1 MGLFNWI
8 NKKAKAEEK
17 AGSEEKNIFK
27 VTKSNKWI
35 QSVADKTGWD
45 YDTAKARMNEAK
57 EKYDIKFAEY
67 DRFDFFDVPE
77 EKRKQAMVKILDRR
91 KKNQARKEHCIRV
104 TVENTGWSE
113 KKAEKE
119 IRNAKKLTGAKYA
132 EYEKYSLWNY
142 TPEQLPAVW
151 KTIKE
156 GNEASLNMPER
167 PFGTKISSISDE
179 GIEFY
184 WKKLERV
191 SGYEIYRS
199 YDEKGPFELLKR
211 IENRRKG
218 TYKDTSFD
226 HEKKEVFYRMRT
238 FLTDDEGKTD
248 YSSYTEPKAA
258 QFREELEPEREVTYM
273 YSQTSRPFRAF
284 VGWGEAAGPSWTSDN
299 ESVAKVSADGTVE
312 AVAEGECVLT
322 CQDSASGMEC
332 QTRVV
337 VDRKAPEPLS
347 EITSRYEPDPETGI
361 WKNKDAKMT
370 NEAVITMVGDMMCGQ
385 KQMNTQKTENGW
397 DFRDSFEFVRN
408 RFLESDLAVG
418 NLETLLAAGWPYMSD
433 EVYINNFNNCNAP
446 ATYLDAVKYGGLDAV
461 VLANNHN
468 CDGGPR
474 ALKDTIEQVGKY
486 RFAHT
491 GAFTSADEKRY
502 FIADVNGIR
511 VGFLAYMSKFTGFN
525 GKEKEW
531 DKADQEAMLS
541 VFTPEK
547 AQKDIEA
554 CRADGAEYVITYM
567 HWGLKNFKTVSD
579 RQKQEAGEA
588 ANAGA
593 DMIIGSNPHV
603 LQPFE
608 VLTDDTGRK
617 VPCYYSLGNF
627 QSIMNQVPGNRE
639 SLIVRIRLRKDESGK
654 VILAENDYL
663 PCNTFTTI
671 EGCHWAPVSLADTPD
686 AGITEKE
693 RCGIAQN
700 IAELIGFE
708 SNSVK
713 RLFFR
718 KTVDKTG
725 WEKREAYR
733 NIEYICREKGVTYA
747 DVYRKSLYKE
757 FKSER
762 ADELKAFIDS
772 GKAIPDIHVDIDEK
786 EFEAVCY
793 SDRQK
798 RAWEKICSGEIT
810 LDVLFDY
817 MQLKLPE
824 DLKDNKENY
833 AGRIKCRPRGLGR
846 NNVQIC
852 LRKVDVQPEIAK
864 KKDTVCVIGLPS
876 LSEDFEEAGLEFI
889 PCGEAGSY
897 VLDLSAHQRRQQR
910 AKVVGI
916 SGSIGKTTTTDM
928 IGDVLRPAMNMYKIT
943 GNQNTNWQICEF
955 VYNLKPETDS
965 YVQEASGS
973 FLGQLEKSSYVLNP
987 DVFVLTNI
995 GNGHLE
1001 NYDGKRQLLLYEKL
1015 AFDRHAADG
1024 AVGVINWDDPLLK
1037 KVPFI
1042 HQVKSF
1048 AIEDESADFRGVSIV
1063 TGAESIDFEVL
1074 EKDGTRTPVKLNTIG
1089 RHNVMNAL
1097 AAFAVGVQLGVDR
1110 AEIAKNLLEYKP
1122 GDYRQNLMQ
1131 MRGQSVYVDVYSATL
1146 ESLRTAMEVTRDM
1159 LVPDGAR
1166 KIAVLSDVPALGA
1179 QSEEAHRG
1187 IARMIKEVGGADEVI
1202 LFGKEM
1208 KAAYAEA
1215 KKIGVTCR
1223 QTADMKQLAE
1233 WVRDDTSA
1241 NDFVCFKGSHKM
1253 FMHIA
1258 IDNVYGTSFT
1268 VNDEANYFVPVQTE
1282 EDVRYKII
1290 ADFGCCVS
1298 GAEGGRAFPD
1308 GKLVLKDEVGGEKV
1322 RVIGEKAFSGSSIR
1336 EAELSAELR
1345 TVSKHAFSEC
1355 KELKT
1360 VQMPSVQYIGEEA
1373 FAGCTSLEEM
1383 IIPEGAETICPRAF
1397 AGCTGLKNVKIPDSV
1412 KTIAEDAFEGTPYA
1426 ETSESKTAES

>member
-8 NKKAKAEEK
+8 SKKTKAEEIK
-17 AGSEEKNIFK
+17 APKAD
-27 VTKSNKWI
+27 KWI
-35 QSVADKTGWD
+35 QSVIEKTGWD
-45 YDTAKARMNEAK
+45 HATAKARMDEAK
-57 EKYDIKFAEY
+57 EKHDIGYADYFRSGFYDL
-67 DRFDFFDVPE
+67 PE
-77 EKRKQAMVKILDRR
+77 EKKAQAAEKIRQR
-91 KKNQARKEHCIRV
+91 HKKNQERKEHCIKV
-104 TVENTGWSE
+104 TVENTGWTE
-113 KKAEKE
+113 QKAEKE

-132 EYEKYSLWNY
+132 EYEKYTLWNY

-179 GIEFY
+179 GIEYY

-199 YDEKGPFELLKR
+199 YDEEGSFELLTR

-218 TYKDTSFD
+218 TFKDTSFD

-238 FLTDDEGKTD
+238 FLTDDEGNTH
-248 YSSYTEPKAA
+248 YSAYTEPKAA

-273 YSQTSRPFRAF
+273 YSRTSRPFKAF
-284 VGWGEAAGPSWTSDN
+284 VGWGEAGGAAWSSDN
-299 ESVAKVSADGTVE
+299 EAVARVSSDGVVE

-322 CQDSASGMEC
+322 CEDSVSGMQC
-332 QTRVV
+332 QTRIV

-361 WKNKDAKMT
+361 WKNKDAEVT

-385 KQMNTQKTENGW
+385 KQMNAQKTETGW
-397 DFRDSFEFVRN
+397 DFRDSFEFVRD
-408 RFLESDLAVG
+408 RFMESDLAVG
-418 NLETLLAAGWPYMSD
+418 NLETLLAAGWPYMAD

-474 ALKDTIEQVGKY
+474 ALKDTIEQVRKY
-486 RFAHT
+486 RFAST

-531 DKADQEAMLS
+531 DKADQDTMLNI
-541 VFTPEK
+541 FTPEK
-547 AQKDIEA
+547 AKKDIEA
-554 CRADGAEYVITYM
+554 CRAGGAEFVITYM

-579 RQKQEAGEA
+579 RQKQEAGDA

-617 VPCYYSLGNF
+617 VPCYFSLGNF

-639 SLIVRIRLRKDESGK
+639 SLIVRIKLRKDESGR

-663 PCNTFTTI
+663 PCNTFTTL
-671 EGCHWAPVSLADTPD
+671 EGCHWAPVSLTDTPD
-686 AGITEKE
+686 ADIGEKG
-693 RCGIAQN
+693 RCSIVQN
-700 IAELIGFE
+700 ISELIGFE
-708 SNSVK
+708 SSSVK
-713 RLFFR
+713 RMFFR
-718 KTVDKTG
+718 KTADKTG
-725 WEKREAYR
+725 WEKHEAYR
-733 NIEYICREKGVTYA
+733 NIEYICRGKGVSYA
-747 DVYRKSLYKE
+747 DVYMKDLYAQ
-757 FKSER
+757 FRSER
-762 ADELKAFIDS
+762 ADELKTYIDS
-772 GKAIPDIHVDIDEK
+772 GKELPDIHADIDEN

-793 SDRQK
+793 SDSQK
-798 RAWEKICSGEIT
+798 KAWEKICSGNVT
-810 LDVLFDY
+810 VDALFDY
-817 MQLKLPE
+817 MQLKLP
-824 DLKDNKENY
+824 DSLKDDSENY
-833 AGRIKCRPRGLGR
+833 MGRIKCRPRGLGR
-846 NNVQIC
+846 NNIQVC
-852 LRKVDVQPEIAK
+852 LRKGDAQPEIAK
-864 KKDTVCVIGLPS
+864 KKKTVCVIGLPAFR
-876 LSEDFEEAGLEFI
+876 EDFEQAGLEFI
-889 PCGEAGSY
+889 SCSEAGSY
-897 VLDLSAHQRRQQR
+897 VLDLAAHQRRQHK

-928 IGDVLRPAMNMYKIT
+928 IGDVLRPAMDMYKIT

-955 VYNLKPETDS
+955 VYDLEPETDV

-973 FLGQLEKSSYVLNP
+973 FPGQLEKSSYVLAP

-1001 NYDGKRQLLLYEKL
+1001 NYDGKQQLLLYEKL

-1024 AVGVINWDDPLLK
+1024 AVGIINWDDPLLK

-1042 HQVKSF
+1042 HEVKSF
-1048 AIEDESADFRGVSIV
+1048 AIKDETADFRGVCIKS
-1063 TGAESIDFEVL
+1063 GDESIEFEVL

-1110 AEIAKNLLEYKP
+1110 AEIAENLLEYRP
-1122 GDYRQNLMQ
+1122 EDNRQNLMQ
-1131 MRGQSVYVDVYSATL
+1131 LSGQSVYVDIYSATV
-1146 ESLRTAMEVTRDM
+1146 ESMMTAMEVTRDFS
-1159 LVPDGAR
+1159 VPEGGR
-1166 KIAVLSDVPALGA
+1166 KIAVLADVPALGDE
-1179 QSEEAHRG
+1179 SEEAHRSIG
-1187 IARMIKEVGGADEVI
+1187 RMVKEVGGADEV
-1202 LFGKEM
+1202 FFYGKEM
-1208 KAAYAEA
+1208 KAAFEEA
-1215 KKIGVTCR
+1215 KNLGVTCR
-1223 QTADMKQLAE
+1223 HTEDRSQLE
-1233 WVRDDTSA
+1233 DWLRNDTSE
-1241 NDFVCFKGSHKM
+1241 NDFVCFKASHKT
-1253 FMHIA
+1253 FLHIA
-1258 IDNVYGTSFT
+1258 IDNVYGTAFSEG
-1268 VNDEANYFVPVQTE
+1268 DEANYFAPKVFRKGI
-1282 EDVRYKII
+1282 RYKVIS
-1290 ADFGCCVS
+1290 DY
-1298 GAEGGRAFPD
+1298 GAVVTRI
-1308 GKLVLKDEVGGEKV
+1308 GKKRYSLNDSLEIRDEVDGEKV
-1322 RVIGEKAFSGSSIR
+1322 RIIRENAFSGCGASGISLP
-1336 EAELSAELR
+1336 ESLR
-1345 TVSKHAFSEC
+1345 GICERAFYGC
-1355 KELKT
+1355 KDLKT

-1397 AGCTGLKNVKIPDSV
+1397 AGCTNLKNVKIPDSV

>member
-1 MGLFNWI
+1 MVL
-8 NKKAKAEEK
+8 NKLKSALKEALKKDKGVLAVAE
-17 AGSEEKNIFK
+17 
-27 VTKSNKWI
+27 
-35 QSVADKTGWD
+35 KTGWD
-45 YDTAKARMNEAK
+45 YKTASAQMKEAQK
-57 EKYDIKFAEY
+57 KYGISYYEYNKYDFFA
-67 DRFDFFDVPE
+67 VKE
-77 EKRKQAMVKILDRR
+77 EE
-91 KKNQARKEHCIRV
+91 RKETAEDILLKREKNKRRRDRCIRI
-104 TVENTGWSE
+104 TAESAGWSL
-113 KKAEKE
+113 KKAENE
-119 IRNAKKLTGAKYA
+119 IKRARKLLGIKYT
-132 EYEKYSLWNY
+132 EYEKYMLWNFSEDSLVEAWDKISKGEINKLNI
-142 TPEQLPAVW
+142 PE
-151 KTIKE
+151 
-156 GNEASLNMPER
+156 G
-167 PFGTKISSISDE
+167 PFGTKISAIDDQ
-179 GIEFY
+179 GIEYY

-199 YDEKGPFELLKR
+199 YEYNGSYELIAR
-211 IENRRKG
+211 INDRRCG
-218 TYKDTSFD
+218 TYSDSEFD
-226 HEKKEVFYRMRT
+226 HTKNRVYYRMRS
-238 FLTDDEGKTD
+238 FKTGETGTI
-248 YSSYTEPKAA
+248 YSYYTEPLEAA
-258 QFREELEPEREVTYM
+258 CRSQLTIERETTYM
-273 YSQTSRPFRAF
+273 YSSTKRQLNAF
-284 VGWGEAAGPSWTSDN
+284 IGWGEARDVSWSSDN
-299 ESVAKVSADGTVE
+299 ESVAIISPDGVVD
-312 AVAEGECVLT
+312 AVAAGECVLT
-322 CQDSASGMEC
+322 CIEKESGQQC
-332 QTRVV
+332 QTRIV
-337 VDRKAPEPLS
+337 VDREAPEPLA
-347 EITSRYEPDPETGI
+347 EINSRYALNSETGI
-361 WKNKDAKMT
+361 WENKAAEAT
-370 NEAVITMVGDMMCGQ
+370 NEAVIMMVGDMMCGQ
-385 KQMNTQKTENGW
+385 KQMEAQSTDVGW
-397 DFRDSFEFVRN
+397 DFRDSFELIKE
-408 RFLESDLAVG
+408 RFAESDFAIG
-418 NLETLLAAGWPYMSD
+418 NLETLLAAPWPYMAD
-433 EVYINNFNNCNAP
+433 EVYIDNFNNCNAP
-446 ATYLDAVKYGGLDAV
+446 ATYLDAVKYGGFDAV
-461 VLANNHN
+461 VMANNHN
-468 CDGGPR
+468 CDGGAR
-474 ALKDTIEQVGKY
+474 ALRDTVEQVKKY
-486 RFAHT
+486 RFANT
-491 GAFTSADEKRY
+491 GAFTSKDEKRY
-502 FIADVNGIR
+502 FIADIRGIK
-511 VGFLAYMSKFTGFN
+511 VGFLAYMSRFIGFN
-525 GKEKEW
+525 GKEKTWSSEERKIMLNRFSLK
-531 DKADQEAMLS
+531 KAKE
-541 VFTPEK
+541 
-547 AQKDIEA
+547 DIKN

-567 HWGLKNFKTVSD
+567 HWGLKNFKTVSEK
-579 RQKQEAGEA
+579 QKKEA
-588 ANAGA
+588 AEAATAGA
-593 DMIIGSNPHV
+593 DLIIGSNPHV

-608 VLTDDTGRK
+608 MLTDDTGRK

-627 QSIMNQVPGNRE
+627 QSIMNQIPGNRE
-639 SLIVRIRLRKDESGK
+639 SAIVKITLKRKEDGSVE
-654 VILAENDYL
+654 LAENDYL
-663 PCNTFTTI
+663 PCNTFTGI
-671 EGCHWAPVSLADTPD
+671 EECHWAPISLADTPD
-686 AGITEKE
+686 VGLGEKK
-693 RCGIAQN
+693 RCRLTQN
-700 IAELIGFE
+700 VSSAIGFE
-708 SNSVK
+708 SRTVK
-713 RLFFR
+713 RMFLR
-718 KTVDKTG
+718 KIIDISG
-725 WEKREAYR
+725 WEPLEAYR
-733 NIEYICREKGVTYA
+733 NVEYICKDKGVTYA
-747 DVYRKSLYKE
+747 DVFRKELYKDL
-757 FKSER
+757 KMER
-762 ADELKAFIDS
+762 AEALKAYIDGGTEIQS
-772 GKAIPDIHVDIDEK
+772 EGIDIDEK
-786 EFEAVCY
+786 EFDKIYLSEK
-793 SDRQK
+793 QK
-798 RAWEKICSGEIT
+798 KAWEKICSGEIT

-876 LSEDFEEAGLEFI
+876 LREDFEEAGLEFI
-889 PCGEAGSY
+889 PCSEAGSY

-1024 AVGVINWDDPLLK
+1024 AVGIINWDDPLLK

-1042 HQVKSF
+1042 HEVKSF
-1048 AIEDESADFRGVSIV
+1048 AIKDETADFRGVSIV

-1233 WVRDDTSA
+1233 WVRDDTSV

-1336 EAELSAELR
+1336 EAELPAELR

-1397 AGCTGLKNVKIPDSV
+1397 AGCTDLKNVKIPDSV

-1426 ETSESKTAES
+1426 ETSESQTAES